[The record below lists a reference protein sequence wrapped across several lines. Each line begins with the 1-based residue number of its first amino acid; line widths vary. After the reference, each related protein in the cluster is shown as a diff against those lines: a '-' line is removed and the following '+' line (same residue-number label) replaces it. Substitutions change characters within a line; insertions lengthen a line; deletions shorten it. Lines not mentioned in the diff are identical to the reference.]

1 MVPFIGTIYVI
12 LSIIQTLFHLLYVC
26 MSIQPTMKFTFTNQN
41 HAPSKSILDMIEAK
55 MHSLLPDLKIDEARV
70 SLDRSLTE
78 SPPYSASFHLV
89 TPGPD
94 VIVSS
99 SDHTLRAAVL
109 KAFKLIDEKIELR
122 LTKRSKRREAA
133 PAIELTR
140 RRPSGSP
147 RR

>member
-1 MVPFIGTIYVI
+1 
-12 LSIIQTLFHLLYVC
+12 
-26 MSIQPTMKFTFTNQN
+26 MKFTFT
-41 HAPSKSILDMIEAK
+41 HHHHYPSKSILDMIEAK
-55 MHSLLPDLKIDEARV
+55 MHSLLPVLKIDEARI
-70 SLDRSLTE
+70 SLDRSLTD

-109 KAFKLIDEKIELR
+109 KSFKLIDEKIEQR
-122 LTKRSKRREAA
+122 QVKRAKRRETA
-133 PAIELTR
+133 PAIEFTR
-140 RRPSGSP
+140 RRSSGSP

>member
-1 MVPFIGTIYVI
+1 
-12 LSIIQTLFHLLYVC
+12 
-26 MSIQPTMKFTFTNQN
+26 
-41 HAPSKSILDMIEAK
+41 MIENK
-55 MHSLLPDLKIDEARV
+55 MHLLLPDLKIDEARV
-70 SLDRSLTE
+70 RLDRSLTE

-109 KAFKLIDEKIELR
+109 KAFCLIDEKIEQR
-122 LTKRSKRREAA
+122 KTKRSKRREAA

-140 RRPSGSP
+140 RRQNGSP